1 MLTGAFGGG
10 KGKTDRGRNRI
21 RRALMFPACHAIK
34 STISDAC
41 ILPFGFPMRPRFSLF
56 KKAAI
61 LGLSFTKLLPNA
73 QTYSN
78 IYFTT
83 ITEKFLISC
92 ALISI
97 NQFIRQ

>member
-1 MLTGAFGGG
+1 MYTAV
-10 KGKTDRGRNRI
+10 R
-21 RRALMFPACHAIK
+21 
-34 STISDAC
+34 ISDAAA
-41 ILPFGFPMRPRFSLF
+41 IQFIQ
-56 KKAAI
+56 KAAI